1 MEDLILCKLNDDY
14 LIESMQEIYSQVSHD
29 LFVVESYSVNTIPG
43 ANYYEIPQKYES
55 IEELANDLIDMKIGL
70 NNLVQIL

>member
-1 MEDLILCKLNDDY
+1 MEDLILCKLNDDS

-29 LFVVESYSVNTIPG
+29 LFVVESYLVNAISG

-55 IEELANDLIDMKIGL
+55 IEELANDLTDMKIDL
-70 NNLVQIL
+70 NDLVQIL